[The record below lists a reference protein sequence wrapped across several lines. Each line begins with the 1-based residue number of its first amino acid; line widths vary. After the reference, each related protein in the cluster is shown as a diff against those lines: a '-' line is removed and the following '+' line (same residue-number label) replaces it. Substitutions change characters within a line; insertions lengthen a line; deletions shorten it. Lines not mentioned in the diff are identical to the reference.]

1 MSDAMCR
8 SSANGA
14 APAPEEKAEKLDA
27 ALNARDVSLGY
38 GERLVIREL
47 SFAVTMGQITALVGP
62 NGSGKSTLLKALAR
76 ILAPSRGAVYLDGRA
91 IQQLPA
97 REVARRL
104 AILPQAP
111 VAPEELTVGELVE
124 QGRYPYTG
132 PLRPLGE
139 HDYAAVTRALEQTG
153 ATAFRPRRLASLS
166 GGERQRAWIA
176 LALAQETPILLLDEP
191 TTFLDIGHQLDVLAL
206 VRELNRTHGKTIVLV
221 LHDLN
226 HAARY
231 ADRMVA
237 LRAGQIV
244 ADGPPQDVLTE
255 ALLAEVFGVRARILP
270 HPVDGVPLCLP
281 FAATAGTP
289 REEPP
294 DAETARTPA
303 TEAAE
308 KTAGQR
314 VEL

>member
-1 MSDAMCR
+1 MSR
-8 SSANGA
+8 SSTNGA
-14 APAPEEKAEKLDA
+14 TPAPEEKAERPET
-27 ALNARDVSLGY
+27 ALSARAVSLGY

-47 SFAVTMGQITALVGP
+47 SFAVTMGQIIALVGP

-139 HDYAAVTRALEQTG
+139 HDYAAIARALEQTG

-206 VRELNRTHGKTIVLV
+206 IRELNRTHGKTIVLV

-231 ADRMVA
+231 ADRMVT

-244 ADGPPQDVLTE
+244 ADGPPQEVLTE

-281 FAATAGTP
+281 FAITDAP
-289 REEPP
+289 REQPP
-294 DAETARTPA
+294 DAHTTITSAAET
-303 TEAAE
+303 AE
-308 KTAGQR
+308 KTVGQR
-314 VEL
+314 AGS